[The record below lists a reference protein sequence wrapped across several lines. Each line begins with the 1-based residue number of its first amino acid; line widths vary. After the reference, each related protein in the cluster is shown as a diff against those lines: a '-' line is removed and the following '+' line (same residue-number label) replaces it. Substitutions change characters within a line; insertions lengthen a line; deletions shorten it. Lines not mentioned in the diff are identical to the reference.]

1 MAGNVQN
8 FFWMTFV
15 MMLFIHHFPVIL
27 NELFILLHIV
37 KLKEGDVHREKKEK
51 SVKPVKIKVEEEDE
65 DEQQH
70 GPSQNV
76 GWMKDSSDGLKP
88 CVNSFQDHL
97 SPVIKSETF
106 HNIKIEEYTEDELP
120 LVGG

>member
-1 MAGNVQN
+1 M
-8 FFWMTFV
+8 
-15 MMLFIHHFPVIL
+15 
-27 NELFILLHIV
+27 FILLHIV

-51 SVKPVKIKVEEEDE
+51 SIKLVKIKVEAEDE

-70 GPSQNV
+70 GPSQNMRL
-76 GWMKDSSDGLKP
+76 MKDYSDRLEP

-97 SPVIKSETF
+97 SPVIKLETLR
-106 HNIKIEEYTEDELP
+106 NIKIEEDTEDDLP